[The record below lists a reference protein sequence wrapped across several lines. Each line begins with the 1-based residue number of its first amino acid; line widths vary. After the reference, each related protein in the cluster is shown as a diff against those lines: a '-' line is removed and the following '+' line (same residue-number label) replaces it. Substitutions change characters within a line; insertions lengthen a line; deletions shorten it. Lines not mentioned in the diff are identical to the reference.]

1 MTLNE
6 WNPASSTLLYHLA
19 MDRRTASFIVFF
31 EKIIL
36 KEWQSLYAGSVEI
49 YPN

>member
-1 MTLNE
+1 MTLKE

-19 MDRRTASFIVFF
+19 MESLAASLIVFF

-36 KEWQSLYAGSVEI
+36 SECDS
-49 YPN
+49 P